1 MQANPN
7 SILFLFSLV
16 LIEEWDYFC
25 YISLK
30 KKKQKRSNF
39 VKSSRTLVLLIIQVI
54 QINLRFPTS
63 KSLYI
68 YSCYIDSICHNIII
82 LFIKNN

>member
-30 KKKQKRSNF
+30 NKNKNVQI
-39 VKSSRTLVLLIIQVI
+39 LLRVQE
-54 QINLRFPTS
+54 
-63 KSLYI
+63 
-68 YSCYIDSICHNIII
+68 H
-82 LFIKNN
+82 